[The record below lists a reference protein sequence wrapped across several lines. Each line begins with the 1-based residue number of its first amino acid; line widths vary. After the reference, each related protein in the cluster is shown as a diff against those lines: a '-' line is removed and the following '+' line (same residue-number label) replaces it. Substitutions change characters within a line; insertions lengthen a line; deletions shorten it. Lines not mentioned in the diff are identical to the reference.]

1 MAQESRERSR
11 APAPDPPLTLGDPLD
26 RVHGIGPRWAK
37 QLREIGIGAVG
48 DLLERV
54 PFRYEDRRRL
64 APLAEAREGAAITA
78 VGLIRQSAVIR
89 TRGRG
94 MEILTVLLDD
104 GTAALPVRFFG
115 RGYLLQYMKAG
126 ERLLVHGTPRRGR
139 QGLELAGPDFELLP
153 AGADPNTNAGWIPVY
168 EKLGPLTPRK
178 LRTIVQHALE
188 QLGSIDEVMPLQILQ
203 HRRLPSRGTALRWVH
218 APPLE
223 TPADEITSRRS
234 PGHRRLAFDEF
245 FLLELG
251 LAVRKQR
258 RKAERRIG
266 GYQVDEELL
275 QRLSGRL
282 PFKLTGAQQRT
293 MREIVADLAEP
304 SPMNRLLLGDVGS
317 GKTAVAALTMLAAI
331 ENGLQAALMAPTE
344 ILAAQHA
351 RNLQQLLLPFGQRVD
366 LLTASLP
373 ASQAASTRERIA
385 SGQAT
390 MIVGTHALL
399 GDKVSF
405 AKLGLTVIDEQHRFG
420 VVQRADLVAKGGHP
434 DVLVMSATPI
444 PRTLAMVMYGD
455 LDVSVLDQK
464 PPGRQPIKTLVR
476 TAAQREQVLQGVAKA
491 LAEKRQIYIVRP
503 AVEEGPKGVRAAEE
517 GAREYAERFPQA
529 SLALVHGKLRATE
542 RQANLDAF
550 RGGRAQILMATTV
563 IEVGIDVPS
572 ASVIVVEDAEHF
584 GLAQLH
590 QLRGRVGR
598 GELKSYCVLIASEN
612 ASPQALERLQVLS
625 ATDDGFR
632 VAEKDLELRGPG
644 EFAGTAQSG
653 LPTFAVADLVR
664 HGDLLIAAREDA
676 FQWVQAQGERGIPEA
691 LWKEVLRRHGERL
704 RLAETG

>member
-1 MAQESRERSR
+1 MAQESPQRSR
-11 APAPDPPLTLGDPLD
+11 APAPDPPLTLADPLD

-37 QLREIGIGAVG
+37 QLREFGVGAVG

-64 APLAEAREGAAITA
+64 APLAEARDGVALTA
-78 VGLIRQSAVIR
+78 VGLIRQAAVVR

-126 ERLLVHGTPRRGR
+126 ERLLVHGVPRRGR

-153 AGADPNTNAGWIPVY
+153 VGADPNANAGWIPVY
-168 EKLGPLTPRK
+168 EKLGPLTPRR
-178 LRTIVQHALE
+178 LRTVMVQALE
-188 QLGSIDEVMPLQILQ
+188 HLGSVDEVIPAEVVQR
-203 HRRLPSRGTALRWVH
+203 RRLPSRGTALRWVH

-223 TPADEITSRRS
+223 TPAQEISSHRT
-234 PGHRRLAFDEF
+234 PGHCRLAFDEF

-266 GYQVDEELL
+266 GYRVDEALL
-275 QRLSGRL
+275 ERLSGLL
-282 PFKLTGAQQRT
+282 PFQLTGAQERT

-351 RNLQQLLLPFGQRVD
+351 RNLQQLLLPYGQRVD

-373 ASQAASTRERIA
+373 ASQAANTRDRIA
-385 SGQAT
+385 GGQAK
-390 MIVGTHALL
+390 MIVGTHSLL
-399 GDKVSF
+399 GEKVSF
-405 AKLGLTVIDEQHRFG
+405 AKLGLVVIDEQHRFG

-444 PRTLAMVMYGD
+444 PRTLAMVLYGD
-455 LDVSVLDQK
+455 LDVSILDQK
-464 PPGRQPIKTLVR
+464 PPGRQPIKTVVR
-476 TAAQREQVLQGVAKA
+476 TAAQREQVFQGVAKA
-491 LAEKRQIYIVRP
+491 LAEKRQIYVVRP

-517 GAREYAERFPQA
+517 GAREYAARFPDTTIA
-529 SLALVHGKLRATE
+529 IVHGRLRSTE

-550 RGGRAQILMATTV
+550 TAGRAQILMATTV

-572 ASVIVVEDAEHF
+572 ASVIVVEDAERF

-612 ASPQALERLQVLS
+612 ATPQALERLQVLS
-625 ATDDGFR
+625 ETDDGFR

-653 LPTFAVADLVR
+653 LPAFAVADLVR
-664 HGDLLIAAREDA
+664 HGDLLIAAREEA
-676 FQWVQAQGERGIPEA
+676 FRWVQTHGEPGIPPT
-691 LWKEVLRRHGERL
+691 LWSEVLRRHGERL